1 MRPLRIGCL
10 KGHQGWASYRNNVIF
25 SNSLNLDSDKNIT
38 LSPFPGVHSLGADR
52 YLWGL
57 SRKEGAID
65 HQTINYNSFFSKM
78 NFFQKLHLNTQLK
91 RFQDN
96 GHHIHSINRVICMTQ
111 WLQDCINLN
120 FILYF
125 HYRNIRYVWRGI
137 KIIPRLKQFY
147 SPGTTS
153 CGLEIPEPATA
164 YKIKFGKDVV

>member
-65 HQTINYNSFFSKM
+65 HQTIKVHM
-78 NFFQKLHLNTQLK
+78 K
-91 RFQDN
+91 RFFTVVF
-96 GHHIHSINRVICMTQ
+96 HFIIVKIN
-111 WLQDCINLN
+111 INESY
-120 FILYF
+120 I
-125 HYRNIRYVWRGI
+125 
-137 KIIPRLKQFY
+137 
-147 SPGTTS
+147 T
-153 CGLEIPEPATA
+153 
-164 YKIKFGKDVV
+164 